1 MKNNNSRGLAGFSMP
16 GRMALLLS
24 WLALAAAQSFA
35 AVDLTVA
42 PVERQFSATV
52 KGNSA
57 AFDITASGQTPPVM
71 RALEITGPA
80 ENVTLHVAGGPDFSS
95 IEALSQSLVRPGM
108 TDEEKVKAI
117 FYFAV
122 THLYDRGSQGCD
134 DPLEYVSLYG
144 HSFCGNYGL
153 LLNALWRAAGFE
165 TVFLNPVIGMPSGHT
180 ITAVKYDGS
189 WHMYDSR
196 LRGYFLNRDNHT
208 IASLVELDRDDFLL
222 RRGLDYGF
230 RMNNHWDFFT
240 ILTNYHNAESD
251 WYDGQ
256 NAHFDNRSLFHET
269 CPVWDG
275 TLDLRQGERV
285 VLGWDQRGEWWNR
298 KDLSP
303 RWQQLHR
310 NEGREATTVP
320 PLIYANGSLTFDIDP
335 SLLASQ
341 ALERSGVRAASGAFI
356 PEKDGSSGSVVY
368 RVRAPYFIPRMQV
381 RALASLAG
389 PGDRVAVELSADSGA
404 TWIKLGEASGA
415 GEHKLDFTSDE
426 TQRSTMYSTDKYSY
440 RVRFTLN
447 AGGKAAG
454 CVLRDVRLTSGLFYR
469 PEILPALRSGLNR
482 ITWRDTQR
490 GGPARR
496 MTLRWLEDS
505 NITFSEDSPCE
516 DDSVTITA
524 KVSNRGDETARNVRV
539 RFWNG
544 EPEKG
549 GKLIGENVIP
559 EIASGNS
566 SQTSLGWRAEKYHPG
581 ASHGISLA
589 SGAVVPGYTHNTIY
603 VQADPESELS
613 ESDESN
619 NTTSREL
626 IVYNKANL
634 VLVDPSFL
642 TFSRQGET
650 VRLTALVR
658 NQNLYGWLTRAR
670 EAREV
675 VVRFYDGQPTAGRL
689 DRRLIG
695 EAVIPSI
702 APGEFGAAVVDWNV
716 SGLSGHHRVYAVVDP
731 FDRIAEVWQTA
742 RGKYM
747 QVKKDIDLSE

>member
-1 MKNNNSRGLAGFSMP
+1 MEKNNNRGHARLSIP
-16 GRMALLLS
+16 GRTLLLS
-24 WLALAAAQSFA
+24 LWLLLPTAQSFA
-35 AVDLTVA
+35 AADLTVA
-42 PVERQFSATV
+42 PVERQFSAQV

-57 AFDITASGQTPPVM
+57 AFDIPVSGQTPPVM

-80 ENVTLHVAGGPDFSS
+80 ENVTLHAMGGLDFSS
-95 IEALSQSLVRPGM
+95 IETLANSLIQPGM

-117 FYFAV
+117 FYFVV

-208 IASLVELDRDDFLL
+208 VASLIDLDRDDFLL

-230 RMNNHWDFFT
+230 RMSNHWDYFT
-240 ILTNYHNAESD
+240 ILTNYYNSESD

-298 KDLSP
+298 KDLSL
-303 RWQQLHR
+303 RWRQLHR
-310 NEGREATTVP
+310 NEGREAMTVP
-320 PLIYANGSLTFDIDP
+320 PLIYANGALIFDIDP
-335 SLLASQ
+335 SLIATQ
-341 ALERSGVRAASGAFI
+341 AFERSGVRAASGAFV
-356 PEKDGSSGSVVY
+356 PEKDGSVGSAVY

-381 RALASLAG
+381 QALARLSG
-389 PGDRVAVELSADSGA
+389 PADRVTVELSADSGA
-404 TWIKLGEASGA
+404 TWIKLGEASGT

-440 RVRFTLN
+440 RVRFTLK
-447 AGGKAAG
+447 AGGKATG
-454 CVLRDVRLTSGLFYR
+454 CALRDVRLTSSLFYR
-469 PEILPALRSGLNR
+469 PEILPALKSGSNR
-482 ITWRDTQR
+482 IAWRDTQR
-490 GGPARR
+490 GGPVRHV
-496 MTLRWLEDS
+496 TLRWLEDT
-505 NITFSEDSPCE
+505 NITFSEDRPCE

-524 KVSNRGDETARNVRV
+524 KVLNRGDETARDVRV

-544 EPEKG
+544 DPAKE
-549 GKLIGENVIP
+549 GKLIGESAIP
-559 EIASGNS
+559 EIAAGTSG
-566 SQTSLGWRAEKYHPG
+566 QASLGWRAEKYHPG
-581 ASHGISLA
+581 ASYGISLA

-603 VQADPESELS
+603 VQADPEGELA

-642 TFSRQGET
+642 TFSRQDET
-650 VRLTALVR
+650 VRITAMVR

-675 VVRFYDGQPTAGRL
+675 VVRFYDGQPIAGRL
-689 DRRLIG
+689 DQKLIG
-695 EAVIPSI
+695 EALIPSI
-702 APGEFGAAVVDWNV
+702 APGEFGAACVDWNV
-716 SGLSGHHRVYAVVDP
+716 KGLSGRHRVYAVVDP

-747 QVKKDIDLSE
+747 QVKKDIDLTE